1 MLRIKDTTVRTI
13 NMVHYQQTNFMGRL
27 HGGDMLKFLADS
39 GMLASMR
46 VAKGFAVLASLD
58 QVLFKKGGRLGDI
71 IEVEAKVLFIGK
83 SSMEV
88 EMSARRGE
96 EIIVTATGTYVK
108 VDQDFRPV
116 EIGEKIVPETSEE
129 ELKVREALER
139 RETRLEKLANRGSM
153 RECSADPTNFLRY
166 RVSNTLFMG
175 PTMTYDGRVASAGM
189 LLKAMDDLGGTL
201 ALRYNGILNYSPD
214 SDGVVTVAVSD
225 IFFYSPIRLGDV
237 VEMKAGLTYV
247 GKTSADV
254 LINVNR
260 LDPKSGKCSH
270 VTTAFF
276 TYVRVDPYGNKKE
289 MPPYSPETEHEK
301 ELWLHSIR
309 RRKGSS

>member
-1 MLRIKDTTVRTI
+1 MLRVRDTVTTTI
-13 NMVHYQQTNFMGRL
+13 NMVHYQETNFMGRL

-46 VAKGFAVLASLD
+46 VAKGFTVLASLD

-71 IEVEAKVLFIGK
+71 IEVEAKVLYVGK

-108 VDQDFRPV
+108 VDQEFRPV
-116 EIGEKIVPETSEE
+116 EIDEKVIPETREE
-129 ELKVREALER
+129 QVKVEEAMKRREA
-139 RETRLEKLANRGSM
+139 RLEKLANRNSM

-166 RVSNTLFMG
+166 RISNSLFVG
-175 PTMTYDGRVASAGM
+175 PGMTYDGRVASAGM

-201 ALRYNGILNYSPD
+201 ALRFNGIENYSPD

-237 VEMKAGLTYV
+237 VEMNAGLTYV
-247 GKTSADV
+247 GKTSADI

-260 LDPKSGKCSH
+260 LDPKSGGCSH

-276 TYVRVDPYGNKKE
+276 TYVRIDPQGNKKE
-289 MPPYSPETEHEK
+289 MPEYVPATEQER
-301 ELWLHSIR
+301 ELWLNSLR
-309 RRKGSS
+309 RRQRPL